1 MAEAAAERAQQEAT
15 ERTRRAAFDAT
26 ATVLDDRSV
35 TRGEA
40 LMAAGE
46 ALVGFRSAL
55 LRLESTGV
63 HIAAAIAVINNMAD
77 NIGIKN

>member
-1 MAEAAAERAQQEAT
+1 MNTRTLIGPGTCVEQAQPT
-15 ERTRRAAFDAT
+15 ILPSR
-26 ATVLDDRSV
+26 TVLDDRSV
-35 TRGEA
+35 ARGEA

-63 HIAAAIAVINNMAD
+63 HIAAAIAVINNIAD
-77 NIGIKN
+77 NIGINN